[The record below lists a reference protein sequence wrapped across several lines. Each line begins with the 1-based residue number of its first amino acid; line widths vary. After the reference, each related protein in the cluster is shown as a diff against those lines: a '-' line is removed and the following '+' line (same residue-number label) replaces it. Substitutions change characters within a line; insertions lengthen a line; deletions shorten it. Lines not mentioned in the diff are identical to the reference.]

1 MQSKG
6 VRRARSGRTIQIPD
20 HRRCIKSLTGMPRYL
35 LFTDLDGSLLDND
48 TYSFDEAKPALHTL
62 QSQDIPVILV
72 SGKTRAEI
80 EPLRERL
87 DHQAPFIVENGAA
100 VYVPIETFDFTPERS
115 RRRSS
120 YHVIE
125 LGTPYALLRD
135 VLRQIETAVGT
146 RLRGFG
152 DLSVDEVM
160 ATTGLSREDALRA
173 MLREFDEPFLVNGP
187 PRLIEEIC
195 RQIVARDLSWTK
207 GGRFFHLT
215 GKNDKGRAAD
225 ILLRCYR
232 RQGRDHEED
241 NLETIGI
248 GDSLNDLPLL
258 LMVDHPILVQK
269 PDGTYDPDINLPNL
283 IRARG
288 IGPTGWNRAVI
299 ELLQQVTE
307 QMPDGRPLRI

>member
-1 MQSKG
+1 
-6 VRRARSGRTIQIPD
+6 
-20 HRRCIKSLTGMPRYL
+20 MPHYL

-48 TYSFDEAKPALHTL
+48 SYSFDEAQPALEML
-62 QSQDIPVILV
+62 RSQDIPVILV

-87 DHQAPFIVENGAA
+87 DHQGPFIVENGAA
-100 VYVPIETFDFTPERS
+100 VYVPLETFAFQPERS

-135 VLRQIETAVGT
+135 VLRQIEDTVGT
-146 RLRGFG
+146 PLHGFG

-187 PRLIEEIC
+187 PKLIEEIC
-195 RQIVARDLSWTK
+195 RQIVMRGLNWTR
-207 GGRFFHLT
+207 GGRFFHLM
-215 GKNDKGRAAD
+215 GNNDKGRAAEL
-225 ILLRCYR
+225 LLRCYKR
-232 RQGRDHEED
+232 HGRETDLPD
-241 NLETIGI
+241 LETIGI

-258 LMVDHPILVQK
+258 LTVDHPILVQK
-269 PDGTYDPDINLPNL
+269 PDGSYDPDINLPNL
-283 IRARG
+283 IRAPG
-288 IGPTGWNRAVI
+288 VGPAGWNRAVLDI
-299 ELLQQVTE
+299 LQLASEEAPHQ
-307 QMPDGRPLRI
+307 RPWHSQTS